1 MTQIGND
8 EMVHIDTRSTT
19 SGARHP
25 EWFGIGAQIANL
37 ANKVSGRSDLVGLAS
52 PVAGSGAPACF
63 KPQIA
68 EVEVNTDVAFGK
80 TVTPEMIGDFG
91 TRASQYEFP
100 VATGAVI
107 HEAFHARFS
116 RWDLENS
123 YKMLKQ
129 DEYEALTL
137 LEEARIEAQGL
148 ALDPAYRV
156 FLRSSALEIVI
167 ADFEADAEKSNSD
180 VQSISILV
188 GLVNGRVIGGILD
201 KSEVRE
207 VTDFIE
213 DFLGPDVVDQ
223 LSDIIRSFIKHD
235 QHHNIEPVH
244 PLAIEWARIV
254 RELKAERGEE
264 SGSEA
269 GSGSGSGMSEMI
281 KELIEKLGE
290 ASDGVSVGNY
300 SDLADQQESE
310 EWKEQVQERSKGAK
324 QQREHE
330 SVASDVFGRGT
341 GPSSTFRTSS
351 SLQETR
357 KPTAEERRS
366 AVKVA
371 SALERAKYRER
382 DIVEIHTNVPGGRL
396 RTRALVQNEA
406 MRARGLQPQTEAWRK
421 RVRKTTDEPTLNVGV
436 MVDISGSMM
445 SAMKPMATTAWVM
458 SEAVRRVQ
466 GRCAMVYYGNDVF
479 PTLKAG
485 QHLDEVT
492 VYTAPDGTEKFNKAF
507 KALDGALNLL
517 NGNGAR
523 LLVVV
528 SDGVYTY
535 EEAQHAKRWIAEC
548 QSNGVAVVWI
558 PFDNGRTA
566 QDLLRGLSAEVL
578 AGVVNPT
585 ETADAIGRAC
595 AKALT
600 AMGSRNG

>member
-1 MTQIGND
+1 
-8 EMVHIDTRSTT
+8 MVHIDTRSTT

-25 EWFGIGAQIANL
+25 EWFSVGAQIAQL

-52 PVAGSGAPACF
+52 PIAGSGAPACF

-68 EVEVNTDVAFGK
+68 EIEVNTDVAFGA
-80 TVTPEMIGDFG
+80 TVTPELIGDL
-91 TRASQYEFP
+91 TTSDAQYEFP
-100 VATGAVI
+100 KATGAVI

-123 YKMLKQ
+123 YKALKQ
-129 DEYEALTL
+129 DEYEALVL

-156 FLRSSALEIVI
+156 FLRSSAMEIVI
-167 ADFEADAEKSNSD
+167 ADFTENVSETNSD
-180 VQSISILV
+180 VQSISTLV
-188 GLVNGRVIGGILD
+188 GLVNGRVIGGILE

-207 VTDFIE
+207 VTDYIE

-254 RELKAERGEE
+254 RELKAERGEDSE
-264 SGSEA
+264 SGSGA
-269 GSGSGSGMSEMI
+269 GSGAGLSEMI

-290 ASDGVSVGNY
+290 ASDGIAIGNY
-300 SDLADQQESE
+300 SELADQQESE
-310 EWKEQVQERSKGAK
+310 EWKEQVKERSKGAK

-330 SVASDVFGRGT
+330 SVASEVFGTGT
-341 GPSSTFRTSS
+341 GPAPTSRTAST
-351 SLQETR
+351 LNETR
-357 KPTAEERRS
+357 KATTAERRS
-366 AVKVA
+366 AVKLA

-445 SAMKPMATTAWVM
+445 SAMKPMASTAWVM

-492 VYTAPDGTEKFNKAF
+492 VYTAPDNTEKFNRAF
-507 KALDGALNLL
+507 KALDGELNLL

-528 SDGVYTY
+528 SDGIYTH
-535 EEAQHAKRWIAEC
+535 EETQHARRWIAEC
-548 QSNGVAVVWI
+548 NANGVAVVWI
-558 PFDNGRTA
+558 PFDNSRSA
-566 QDLLRGLSAEVL
+566 QSLLNGLSAELL

-585 ETADAIGRAC
+585 DTADEIGRAC

-600 AMGSRNG
+600 VVGSRNG

>member
-1 MTQIGND
+1 
-8 EMVHIDTRSTT
+8 MVHIDTRSTT

-25 EWFGIGAQIANL
+25 EWFSIGSQVANL

-68 EVEVNTDVAFGK
+68 EIEVNTDVAFGA
-80 TVTPEMIGDFG
+80 TVTPEMVGDFS
-91 TRASQYEFP
+91 TRDAQYEFP
-100 VATGAVI
+100 KATGAVI

-123 YKMLKQ
+123 YKILKR
-129 DEYEALTL
+129 DEYEALVL

-156 FLRSSALEIVI
+156 FLRSSAMEIVI
-167 ADFEADAEKSNSD
+167 ADFTENASETNSD
-180 VQSISILV
+180 VQSISSLV
-188 GLVNGRVIGGILD
+188 ALVNGRVIGGILD

-207 VTDFIE
+207 VTDYIE

-235 QHHNIEPVH
+235 QHSNIEPVH
-244 PLAIEWARIV
+244 PLAIEWARII

-269 GSGSGSGMSEMI
+269 GSGSGAGMSEMI
-281 KELIEKLGE
+281 KELIERLGE
-290 ASDGVSVGNY
+290 ASDGVAIGNY
-300 SDLADQQESE
+300 SELADQQESE

-330 SVASDVFGRGT
+330 SVANEVFGAGT
-341 GPSSTFRTSS
+341 GPASTSRTAST
-351 SLQETR
+351 LKETR
-357 KPTAEERRS
+357 KATVEERQS

-371 SALERAKYRER
+371 RALERAKYRER
-382 DIVEIHTNVPGGRL
+382 DIVEVHTNVPGGRL

-421 RVRKTTDEPTLNVGV
+421 RVRKTTDEPTLTVGV
-436 MVDISGSMM
+436 LVDISGSM
-445 SAMKPMATTAWVM
+445 SDAMKPMATTAWVM

-466 GRCAMVYYGNDVF
+466 GRCAMVYYGSDVF

-492 VYTAPDGTEKFNKAF
+492 VYTAPDNTEKFNKAF
-507 KALDGALNLL
+507 KAIDGALNLL

-528 SDGVYTY
+528 SDGVYTH
-535 EEAQHAKRWIAEC
+535 EETQHAKRWLAEC
-548 QSNGVAVVWI
+548 QNNGVAVVWI
-558 PFDNGRTA
+558 PFDSGHSA
-566 QDLLRGLSAEVL
+566 KHLLSGLSAELL

-585 ETADAIGRAC
+585 DTADEIGRAC

-600 AMGSRNG
+600 VVGSRNG

>member
-1 MTQIGND
+1 
-8 EMVHIDTRSTT
+8 MVHIDTRSTT

-25 EWFGIGAQIANL
+25 EWFSVGAKVADL

-68 EVEVNTDVAFGK
+68 EIELNTDVVFGA
-80 TVTPEMIGDFG
+80 TVTPAMVGDFS
-91 TRASQYEFP
+91 TRTSQYEFP
-100 VATGAVI
+100 KATGAVI

-123 YKMLKQ
+123 YKALKQ
-129 DEYEALTL
+129 DEYEALIL

-148 ALDPAYRV
+148 ALDPAHRV
-156 FLRSSALEIVI
+156 FLRSSALEIVV
-167 ADFEADAEKSNSD
+167 ADFVEDTENNNSD
-180 VQSISILV
+180 VQSITNLV
-188 GLVNGRVIGGILD
+188 ALVNGRVIGGILN
-201 KSEVRE
+201 KSEVSE
-207 VTDFIE
+207 VLDTIE

-223 LSDIIRSFIKHD
+223 LSDIIREFIKHE

-254 RELKAERGEE
+254 RELKKERGEDGE
-264 SGSEA
+264 SGSGASAGASADLSEA
-269 GSGSGSGMSEMI
+269 I
-281 KELIEKLGE
+281 QDIIEKLGE
-290 ASDGVSVGNY
+290 ARDSVSISNY
-300 SDLADQQESE
+300 SELADQQESE
-310 EWKEQVQERSKGAK
+310 EWKEQVQQRNKDAK

-330 SVASDVFGRGT
+330 NVASEVFGAGT
-341 GPSSTFRTSS
+341 GPSPTNRTAST
-351 SLQETR
+351 LKETR
-357 KPTAEERRS
+357 KSTTEERQS

-371 SALERAKYRER
+371 RALERAKYRER
-382 DIVEIHTNVPGGRL
+382 DVIEVHTNVPGGRL

-406 MRARGLQPQTEAWRK
+406 MRERGLQPQTEAWRK
-421 RVRKTTDEPTLNVGV
+421 RVRKTTDEPTLTVGV
-436 MVDISGSMM
+436 MVDISGSMN

-485 QHLDEVT
+485 QHLDDVM

-535 EEAQHAKRWIAEC
+535 DETQHAKRWIAQC
-548 QSNGVAVVWI
+548 NANGVAVVWI
-558 PFDNGRTA
+558 PFDNGRSA
-566 QDLLRGLSAEVL
+566 QDLLRGLSAEIL
-578 AGVVNPT
+578 NGVVNPT
-585 ETADAIGRAC
+585 DTADEIGRAC
-595 AKALT
+595 AKALSVV
-600 AMGSRNG
+600 GNRNG

>member
-1 MTQIGND
+1 
-8 EMVHIDTRSTT
+8 MVHIDTRSTT
-19 SGARHP
+19 SGAKHP
-25 EWFGIGAQIANL
+25 EWFSVGAQIANL
-37 ANKVSGRSDLVGLAS
+37 ANKVSGRGDLVGLAS

-68 EVEVNTDVAFGK
+68 EIEVNTDVAFGA
-80 TVTPEMIGDFG
+80 TVTPEMIGDFD
-91 TRASQYEFP
+91 TSASQYEFP

-123 YKMLKQ
+123 YKMLKR
-129 DEYEALTL
+129 DEYEALVL

-156 FLRSSALEIVI
+156 FLRSSAMEIVL
-167 ADFEADAEKSNSD
+167 ADFTESASETNSD
-180 VQSISILV
+180 VQSISNLV
-188 GLVNGRVIGGILD
+188 ALVNGRVIGGILH
-201 KSEVRE
+201 KSEVSE
-207 VTDFIE
+207 VTDYIE

-235 QHHNIEPVH
+235 QHSNIEPVH

-269 GSGSGSGMSEMI
+269 GSGSGSGSGMSEMI

-290 ASDGVSVGNY
+290 ASDGVSINNY
-300 SDLADQQESE
+300 SELADQQESE
-310 EWKEQVQERSKGAK
+310 EWKEQVKERSKGAK

-330 SVASDVFGRGT
+330 SVANEVFGTGT
-341 GPSSTFRTSS
+341 GPSETNKTVST
-351 SLQETR
+351 LNETR

-366 AVKVA
+366 AVKLA

-382 DIVEIHTNVPGGRL
+382 DVVEIHTNVPGGRL

-436 MVDISGSMM
+436 MVDISGSM
-445 SAMKPMATTAWVM
+445 SDAMKPMASTAWIM

-485 QHLDEVT
+485 QHLDEVA
-492 VYTAPDGTEKFNKAF
+492 VYTAPDNTEKFNKAF

-528 SDGVYTY
+528 SDGIYTH
-535 EEAQHAKRWIAEC
+535 EETQHAKRWLAEC
-548 QSNGVAVVWI
+548 NANGVAVVWL

-566 QDLLRGLSAEVL
+566 QELLRGLSAEL
-578 AGVVNPT
+578 LNGVVNPT
-585 ETADAIGRAC
+585 DTADEIGRAC

>member
-1 MTQIGND
+1 
-8 EMVHIDTRSTT
+8 MVHIDTRSTT
-19 SGARHP
+19 SGVRHP
-25 EWFGIGAQIANL
+25 EWFSVGAQIAQL

-68 EVEVNTDVAFGK
+68 EIEVNTDVAFGV
-80 TVTPEMIGDFG
+80 TITPEIIGDLT
-91 TRASQYEFP
+91 TRDAQYEFP
-100 VATGAVI
+100 KATGAVI

-123 YKMLKQ
+123 YKALKQ
-129 DEYEALTL
+129 DEYEALVL

-156 FLRSSALEIVI
+156 FLRSSAMEIVI
-167 ADFEADAEKSNSD
+167 ADFTENANETNSD
-180 VQSISILV
+180 VQSISTLV
-188 GLVNGRVIGGILD
+188 GLVNGRVIGGILE

-207 VTDFIE
+207 VTDYIE

-290 ASDGVSVGNY
+290 ASDGISIGNY
-300 SDLADQQESE
+300 SELADQQESE
-310 EWKEQVQERSKGAK
+310 DWKEQVKERSKGAK

-330 SVASDVFGRGT
+330 SVATEVFGAGT
-341 GPSSTFRTSS
+341 GPAPTSRTAST
-351 SLQETR
+351 LNETR
-357 KPTAEERRS
+357 KATAQERRS
-366 AVKVA
+366 AVKLA

-382 DIVEIHTNVPGGRL
+382 DVVEINTNVPGGRL

-406 MRARGLQPQTEAWRK
+406 MRARGLEPQTEAWRK

-436 MVDISGSMM
+436 MVDISGSM
-445 SAMKPMATTAWVM
+445 SDAMKPMATTAWVM

-485 QHLDEVT
+485 QHLDDVM

-528 SDGVYTY
+528 SDGVYTH
-535 EEAQHAKRWIAEC
+535 EETQHAKRWIAEC
-548 QSNGVAVVWI
+548 NANGVAVVWI

-566 QDLLRGLSAEVL
+566 QDLLRGLSAELL

-585 ETADAIGRAC
+585 DTADEIGRAC

-600 AMGSRNG
+600 VVGSRNG